1 MGTSHYKIRP
11 GRSISAHKESRVNM
25 KTTNSN
31 FIKRNSVSALFT
43 ASMIMSL
50 TAADVMSTPLSVSA
64 VIQEFVTP
72 TIFNPSSH
80 CTTPLEGSITGIGL
94 SSPLGGV
101 SLSAHDCITPFPDH
115 FSFSGHMTFTMSS
128 GDELFADYSGLFTP
142 TNYPSIFTFTN
153 SKFNI
158 TGGTGNFLGAKGSG
172 SFLGGENLV
181 SGKGLL
187 QVIGTIS
194 NFKKDKYPSE
204 LQQTSSLAAA
214 SPDNSAFDATAI
226 ARLDSSSN
234 PDGPTL
240 GQYFLL
246 DQSPKLLAENAVPE
260 SGSLSLLGIGLVGLV
275 AVRRY
280 KDKSLNPGN

>member
-1 MGTSHYKIRP
+1 
-11 GRSISAHKESRVNM
+11 M
-25 KTTNSN
+25 KTANSN
-31 FIKRNSVSALFT
+31 FIKRNRVSALLT
-43 ASMIMSL
+43 ASIIMSI

-72 TIFNPSSH
+72 TYLNPSSQ
-80 CTTPLEGSITGIGL
+80 CTTPLGGAITGTGI
-94 SSPLGGV
+94 SSPLGWV
-101 SLSAHDCITPFPDH
+101 SLSAHDCITPLPDHH

-153 SKFNI
+153 STFKI

-172 SFLGGENLV
+172 SFLGGENLD

-194 NFKKDKYPSE
+194 NFKKDKYPSG

-260 SGSLSLLGIGLVGLV
+260 SGSLSLLGIGLAGLV

-280 KDKSLNPGN
+280 KGNQRSR

>member
-1 MGTSHYKIRP
+1 
-11 GRSISAHKESRVNM
+11 M
-25 KTTNSN
+25 KTANSN
-31 FIKRNSVSALFT
+31 FIKRNSISALLT
-43 ASMIMSL
+43 ASIIMSI

-72 TIFNPSSH
+72 TYMNPSSE
-80 CTTPLEGSITGIGL
+80 CATPLEGAITGTGI

-101 SLSAHDCITPFPDH
+101 SLSAHDCITPVPYPFPDYY
-115 FSFSGHMTFTMSS
+115 SFSGHMTFTMSS
-128 GDELFADYSGLFTP
+128 GDELFADYSGSFTP
-142 TNYPSIFTFTN
+142 TSYPSIFAFTN
-153 SKFNI
+153 SKFKI

-172 SFLGGENLV
+172 LFLGGENLDT
-181 SGKGLL
+181 GKGLL
-187 QVIGTIS
+187 QAIGTIS
-194 NFKKDKYPSE
+194 NFTKDKYPSG

-214 SPDNSAFDATAI
+214 SPDNSAFDAAAI

-240 GQYFLL
+240 GQYFLP

-280 KDKSLNPGN
+280 KGN

>member
-1 MGTSHYKIRP
+1 
-11 GRSISAHKESRVNM
+11 M

-43 ASMIMSL
+43 AAMIMSI
-50 TAADVMSTPLSVSA
+50 TAADVMSIPLSISA
-64 VIQEFVTP
+64 VTQEFVTR
-72 TIFNPSSH
+72 TYLNPSSQ
-80 CTTPLEGSITGIGL
+80 CTTPLEGALTGAGI
-94 SSPLGGV
+94 SSPLGW
-101 SLSAHDCITPFPDH
+101 LSFSANDCITPFPDH
-115 FSFSGHMTFTMSS
+115 FSFSGHMTFTMSN
-128 GDELFADYSGLFTP
+128 GDEFFADYSGLSMP
-142 TNYPSIFTFTN
+142 TNYPSIFIFTN

-158 TGGTGNFLGAKGSG
+158 TGGTGNFLGAKGNG
-172 SFLGGENLV
+172 SFLGGDNIDT
-181 SGKGLL
+181 GKGLL

-194 NFKKDKYPSE
+194 NFKKDKYPSG

-214 SPDNSAFDATAI
+214 SPDNSAFDAIAI

-246 DQSPKLLAENAVPE
+246 DQSPKLLAENALPE

-280 KDKSLNPGN
+280 KGNQRSR

>member
-1 MGTSHYKIRP
+1 
-11 GRSISAHKESRVNM
+11 M
-25 KTTNSN
+25 KTANSN
-31 FIKRNSVSALFT
+31 FIKRNRISALLT
-43 ASMIMSL
+43 AAVIMSI

-72 TIFNPSSH
+72 TYLNPSSQ
-80 CTTPLEGSITGIGL
+80 CTTPLGGAITGTGI

-101 SLSAHDCITPFPDH
+101 SLSAHDCITPLPDLFFPDH

-128 GDELFADYSGLFTP
+128 GDELFADYSGSFTP
-142 TNYPSIFTFTN
+142 TSYPSIFAFTN
-153 SKFNI
+153 SKFKI

-172 SFLGGENLV
+172 LFLGGENLDT
-181 SGKGLL
+181 GKGLL

-194 NFKKDKYPSE
+194 NFTKDKYSSG

-246 DQSPKLLAENAVPE
+246 DQPPKLLAENAVPE

-280 KDKSLNPGN
+280 KGNQRSR